1 MLNVLKKLCLIVMV
15 VLLFGLTPMLNATS
29 FFQEV
34 GIDQYG
40 KIVETDK
47 RESIAYMGDKF
58 SSLIE
63 YENDEAFISPFALFV
78 SDVGTSSI

>member
-47 RESIAYMGDKF
+47 IMCYT
-58 SSLIE
+58 
-63 YENDEAFISPFALFV
+63 LFV
-78 SDVGTSSI
+78 DTSILGGLYNGTYQNRK